1 MKPIKIL
8 HMYADMLD
16 LYGDSGNM
24 EILQYRCKMRG
35 IPCEIEHYS
44 RTSEVPDFSSYD
56 LIYLGGG
63 ADLEQQILSADLP
76 RCSEGLKKAYADG
89 VFFLMICGGYQ
100 LMGKYYRDADGNELP
115 GVGLFDYHTIAPNSR
130 RKRCIGNIVVQT
142 EITGEPLDIIGFE
155 NHGGQTSGVT
165 SPFGKVRCGNGNCF
179 QSDTE
184 GYCGKNVIAT
194 YLHGPLLAKNPK
206 LSDYILTYCLSR
218 REDAP
223 EQLAPLDDTLEN
235 ECRAVMLERLLKK

>member
-35 IPCEIEHYS
+35 IPCEIDHYS
-44 RTSEVPDFSSYD
+44 RTSEVPDFSEYD

-76 RCSEGLKKAYADG
+76 RCSDGLKQAYKNG

-100 LMGKYYRDADGNELP
+100 LMGKYYRDVDGNELP
-115 GVGLFDYHTIAPNSR
+115 GVGLFDYVTVAPNSR

-142 EITGEPLDIIGFE
+142 QISGTPMDVIGFE
-155 NHGGQTSGVT
+155 NHGGQTTGVT

-179 QSDTE
+179 QSDIE
-184 GYCGKNVIAT
+184 GYCEENVIAT
-194 YLHGPLLAKNPK
+194 YLHGPLLAKNPQ
-206 LSDYILTYCLSR
+206 LADYILAYCLR
-218 REDAP
+218 RHPDAP
-223 EQLAPLDDTLEN
+223 ETLQPLDDTLEN
-235 ECRAVMLERLLKK
+235 ECRAVMLERLLHK